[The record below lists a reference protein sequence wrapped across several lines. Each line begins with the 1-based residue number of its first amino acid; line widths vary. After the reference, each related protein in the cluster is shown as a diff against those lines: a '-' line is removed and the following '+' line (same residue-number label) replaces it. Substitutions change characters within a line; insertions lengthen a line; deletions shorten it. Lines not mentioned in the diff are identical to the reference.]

1 MKDNILYIQE
11 SRNIL
16 KKTLCLK
23 INIRFVME
31 IGKDF
36 NEKLTSVNSPQD
48 SETQEGPWKS
58 GR

>member
-48 SETQEGPWKS
+48 SGTQEGPWKS